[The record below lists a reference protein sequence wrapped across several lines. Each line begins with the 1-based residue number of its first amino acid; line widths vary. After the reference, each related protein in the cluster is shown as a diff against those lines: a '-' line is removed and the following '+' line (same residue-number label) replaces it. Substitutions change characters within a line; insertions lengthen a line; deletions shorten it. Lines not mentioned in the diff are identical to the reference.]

1 MQHGR
6 KAHMN
11 RQQKRQFAGRS
22 QQRHQMRCAQTYR
35 TLTTREETMIGT

>member
-6 KAHMN
+6 KAHMVGS
-11 RQQKRQFAGRS
+11 KRDNLLAGHSSDHRV
-22 QQRHQMRCAQTYR
+22 RCAQAHR